1 MLHVRG
7 GVEEEIRPWH
17 LASTAPEHP
26 KRKYGARH
34 AQNRVATVPKRD
46 KPSSGPPVIPS
57 DKLESSIDPGP
68 GDAEH
73 QAHRHCQW
81 VIHPNVPRD
90 TRWRWNRQRVPAWV
104 EEMRRKTGGWEW
116 TIKVEVRENQRP
128 KINAEPRW
136 ESRRL
141 PLTVWAYGA
150 INPCRCRRTAQTVGE
165 NGRNGMDAHAK
176 KNPFDP
182 SFPRHQDTPR
192 DAGLAKRNY
201 NGRQYVP
208 KPTRLSP
215 KKNMYM

>member
-1 MLHVRG
+1 MEMLHVRG

-26 KRKYGARH
+26 KRKHGARH

-81 VIHPNVPRD
+81 VIHPNVLRD

-128 KINAEPRW
+128 KNNAEPRW

-150 INPCRCRRTAQTVGE
+150 INPCRYRRTAQTVGE

-176 KNPFDP
+176 KKPF
-182 SFPRHQDTPR
+182 
-192 DAGLAKRNY
+192 
-201 NGRQYVP
+201 
-208 KPTRLSP
+208 
-215 KKNMYM
+215 